1 MTAAE
6 MTKPRSVAWYRSR
19 RRLWHLFLFLGFDPR
34 RLLKSIG
41 GIPVFI
47 RDLARYKRMSPRP
60 SFCIRWLDLYPVL
73 DERQESAGA
82 IGGHYFHQDLWAARK
97 IHRQGPERHI
107 DIGSRIDGF
116 VAHVLTF
123 IPVTLI
129 DIRPVQ
135 STVPGLEF
143 VQDDATQLQ
152 SFDDGSIV
160 SLSSL
165 HAAEHFGLGRYSDP
179 IEPDACFRFMKSLQR
194 TLRPGGRLY
203 FSVPIGRERVDFNA
217 HRVFA
222 PETILTTFSGLSL
235 LSFSYVDD
243 AGQLHED
250 RNPTAIPQIEYG
262 CGLFEFTKDASI
274 PGNLIEP
281 GSISVPSSEE

>member
-1 MTAAE
+1 MTAADT
-6 MTKPRSVAWYRSR
+6 TKPPSAAWYRSR
-19 RRLWHLFLFLGFDPR
+19 RRLSHLFLFLGLDPR

-47 RDLARYKRMSPRP
+47 RDLARYKRMSPRR
-60 SFCIRWLDLYPVL
+60 SFCIRWLDLYPVM
-73 DERQESAGA
+73 DERQESAGT

-97 IHRQGPERHI
+97 IHQQGPGRHI

-116 VAHVLTF
+116 VAHLLTF
-123 IPVTLI
+123 MPVTLI

-135 STVPGLEF
+135 STIPGLEF

-152 SFDDGSIV
+152 SFFDGSIE

-194 TLRPGGRLY
+194 VLRPGGRLY
-203 FSVPIGRERVDFNA
+203 FSTPIGRERVDFNA
-217 HRVFA
+217 HRVFS
-222 PETILTTFSGLSL
+222 PRTILTTFPELSL

-250 RNPTAIPQIEYG
+250 RDPTAIPELEYG
-262 CGLFEFTKDASI
+262 CGLFEFTKVAPI
-274 PGNLIEP
+274 QGNLIEP
-281 GSISVPSSEE
+281 SPISGTSRKE